1 MMRKFA
7 LLAALALATPVAAQD
22 QSLAD
27 VRTELDSLSSQLQS
41 LRSELVASGASGMQA
56 AGGASALQRMDTMEA
71 SLMRL
76 TSRTEELQNRVDRVV
91 KDGTNRIGD
100 LEFRLCEATPGCDIG
115 SVGQTP
121 TLGGDSAG
129 SAGGSAPAAAA
140 PAATSSAPGMAM
152 NEQADFDRAKGVL
165 AQGDFQGAADLFAAF
180 AQSYP
185 GGPLTSEAM
194 YMRGQSLEQG
204 GDTGGAARAYLDAF
218 SGAPEGKF
226 AADSLFKLGTSLASL
241 GQTNEACATLRE
253 VGARFPNSDATAD
266 AQQAM
271 QGYACQ

>member
-1 MMRKFA
+1 MMRSLA
-7 LLAALALATPVAAQD
+7 LIAALALAAPAAAQD

-27 VRTELDSLSSQLQS
+27 VRNELAQLSAQLQS
-41 LRSELVASGASGMQA
+41 LRSELVASGAQGMQD

-121 TLGGDSAG
+121 TLGGDA
-129 SAGGSAPAAAA
+129 SAPPTAAA
-140 PAATSSAPGMAM
+140 PSAAPSAPSSNAPSLAM
-152 NEQADFDRAKGVL
+152 NEQADFDRAKEVL
-165 AQGDFQGAADLFAAF
+165 GQGDFQRAADLFATF

-185 GGPLTSEAM
+185 GGPLTGEAM
-194 YMRGQSLEQG
+194 YLRGEALSQS
-204 GDTGGAARAYLDAF
+204 GDTGVAARAYLDAF
-218 SGAPEGKF
+218 SSAPEGPF
-226 AADSLFKLGTSLASL
+226 AAGSLFKLGTSLAAL
-241 GQTNEACATLRE
+241 GQVNEACATLRE
-253 VGARFPNSDATAD
+253 VGSRFPSASATVE

-271 QGYACQ
+271 QTYACQ

>member
-1 MMRKFA
+1 MMRSFA
-7 LLAALALATPVAAQD
+7 LIAALALATPVAAQD

-27 VRTELDSLSSQLQS
+27 VRTELAALSSQLQS
-41 LRSELVASGASGMQA
+41 LRSELVASGSSGMQA
-56 AGGASALQRMDTMEA
+56 AGGASALQRMDTMES
-71 SLMRL
+71 SLARL
-76 TSRTEELQNRVDRVV
+76 TSRTEELQNRIDRVV

-121 TLGGDSAG
+121 TLGGDAG
-129 SAGGSAPAAAA
+129 SAGGSAPVAAA
-140 PAATSSAPGMAM
+140 PSAPSNTPDLAM

-194 YMRGQSLEQG
+194 YLRGQAIEQG
-204 GDTGGAARAYLDAF
+204 GDVGGAARAYLDAF
-218 SGAPEGKF
+218 SGAPEGSF
-226 AADSLFKLGTSLASL
+226 AADSLFKLGTSLAAL

-253 VGARFPNSDATAD
+253 VGARFPNANATAQ

-271 QGYACQ
+271 QSYACQ

>member
-7 LLAALALATPVAAQD
+7 LIAALALATPVAAQD

-27 VRTELDSLSSQLQS
+27 VRSELADLSGQLQS

-76 TSRTEELQNRVDRVV
+76 TSRTEELQNRIDRVV

-121 TLGGDSAG
+121 TLGGES
-129 SAGGSAPAAAA
+129 GGSAPAAAA
-140 PAATSSAPGMAM
+140 PSTASSAPNLAM

-218 SGAPEGKF
+218 SGAPEGSF
-226 AADSLFKLGTSLASL
+226 AADSLFKLGTSLATL

>member
-1 MMRKFA
+1 MMRSFA
-7 LLAALALATPVAAQD
+7 LISALALATPVAAQD

-27 VRTELDSLSSQLQS
+27 VRSELADLSGQLQS
-41 LRSELVASGASGMQA
+41 LRSELVASGAKGMQA
-56 AGGASALQRMDTMEA
+56 AGGSSALQRMDTMEA

-76 TSRTEELQNRVDRVV
+76 TSRTEEMQNRIDRVV

-121 TLGGDSAG
+121 PLGEADPA
-129 SAGGSAPAAAA
+129 ASAPAASA
-140 PAATSSAPGMAM
+140 PAATSTTPDLAM

-165 AQGDFQGAADLFAAF
+165 GQGDFQGAADLFAAF

-185 GGPLTSEAM
+185 GGPLTGEAM
-194 YMRGQSLEQG
+194 YLRGQALEQG
-204 GDTGGAARAYLDAF
+204 GDAGGAARAYLDAF
-218 SGAPEGKF
+218 SGAPEGQF
-226 AADSLFKLGTSLASL
+226 APDSLFKLGTSLAAL

-253 VGARFPNSDATAD
+253 VGARFPNSNATAD